1 MQRLAECSDSQM
13 VKFTLPMIYE
23 NHLDATYYL
32 DQITSDA
39 AIYNTD
45 GHFWSYKRYQQYEI
59 GEVVAKAKAS
69 GTYRQ
74 PPQTQ
79 NQNQEL

>member
-1 MQRLAECSDSQM
+1 MQGLAQCRDPQM
-13 VKFTLPMIYE
+13 SKFTLPMVYE
-23 NHLDATYYL
+23 DHLDATYYL
-32 DQITSDA
+32 DQITGDA

-45 GHFWSYKRYQQYEI
+45 GHFWSYARYNENQI
-59 GEVVAKAKAS
+59 AEVVAKAKAS

-74 PPQTQ
+74 PPQ